1 MEVCLLGFL
10 IQKDGFGKHEPLSSL
25 HPAWST
31 NMKPR
36 STRAILGHEEDS
48 HLFWVVQWKDSR
60 SLDRDGMPGGAAVL
74 ALDFL
79 IHEDKYHLS

>member
-1 MEVCLLGFL
+1 
-10 IQKDGFGKHEPLSSL
+10 
-25 HPAWST
+25 
-31 NMKPR
+31 MKPR

-79 IHEDKYHLS
+79 IHEDKHPLS